1 VHQSHL
7 QTLVRNKM
15 KSGYSFQTKE
25 NMAKASVRNMNI
37 STKHVVE
44 IANYIRGRPL
54 AQAKMLL
61 QQSIDMKRAIPLK
74 IYTDGPG
81 HKPGM
86 SSGRYHVK
94 ACTEVLKALNT
105 LEANAKNKGLIV
117 ADLRL
122 TNIVAQKAGKQWH
135 YGRQKRSIFK
145 NSHVEFAVE
154 EVKGLSDKKKES
166 KTTDSKSKESKTKKP
181 KVTK

>member
-1 VHQSHL
+1 
-7 QTLVRNKM
+7 M
-15 KSGYSFQTKE
+15 KSGYSFQIKE
-25 NMAKASVRNMNI
+25 NMAKASVRNINI
-37 STKHVVE
+37 STKHAVE

-54 AQAKMLL
+54 EQAKRLL

-74 IYTDGPG
+74 IYTNGPG

-94 ACTEVLKALNT
+94 ACTEILAALET
-105 LEANAKNKGLIV
+105 VEANAKNKGLTV
-117 ADLRL
+117 SDLRL
-122 TNIVAQKAGKQWH
+122 THIIAQKAGKQWH

-145 NSHVEFAVE
+145 NSHIELGVE
-154 EVKGLSDKKKES
+154 EVNGLSDKKKTAD
-166 KTTDSKSKESKTKKP
+166 KKDAKSKESKIKKS